1 MSKAKEAA
9 KSTDI
14 FINASHKTRA
24 EHIDRSSSW
33 HECEFPKYE
42 SIMNY
47 ISVLNCVIV
56 TAAEGKQFIF
66 FSGACTD
73 WAIAE
78 ESGMYF

>member
-24 EHIDRSSSW
+24 EHIDRSSW
-33 HECEFPKYE
+33 HEWEFPKYE
-42 SIMNY
+42 SIMNND

-56 TAAEGKQFIF
+56 TAAEGK
-66 FSGACTD
+66 
-73 WAIAE
+73 
-78 ESGMYF
+78 

>member
-14 FINASHKTRA
+14 FINASHKT
-24 EHIDRSSSW
+24 RSSSW

-78 ESGMYF
+78 GK